1 MTLDMLEAIRD
12 LRDELMMSDLRDQA
26 NSKEKGQGKCQK

>member
-12 LRDELMMSDLRDQA
+12 LRDELMMSDLKDQV
-26 NSKEKGQGKCQK
+26 NSKGKVQDKRQK